1 MNRITKV
8 VYFSILFIV
17 AIGQLVIGNSFLGLG
32 LIVLLVL
39 AVQWFEKREA
49 RRQFY
54 RALRKLY
61 VCVDSHAYGVEIEKL
76 KRNRLIKK
84 YSANSLQ
91 LLEAILFY
99 YVGRRDEAKTLLLQ
113 IEDNHDF
120 DFWKHC
126 YLLLIQLNR
135 DFDSYQDQRS
145 GIEVESTSEVK
156 PLFAKIVNEVKQVPS
171 FFSEIA
177 EQRLA
182 VLELMLKDNLEI
194 DEIEHMRDSVN
205 YNLLMAELTKIMV
218 IHASNEH
225 IKKYYQKGVINL
237 SKGLTI

>member
-1 MNRITKV
+1 MNRITKL

-17 AIGQLVIGNSFLGLG
+17 AIVQLVIGNSILGLG
-32 LIVLLVL
+32 LIVLLVF

-61 VCVDSHAYGVEIEKL
+61 VCVDSHAYGVEVEKL

-91 LLEAILFY
+91 LLEAISLY
-99 YVGRRDEAKTLLLQ
+99 YNGRRIEAKVLLLQ
-113 IEDNHDF
+113 LEDNHNF

-126 YLLLIQLNR
+126 YLILIQLNLY
-135 DFDSYQDQRS
+135 FDSYQDS
-145 GIEVESTSEVK
+145 SIKVERPSEVQ
-156 PLFAKIVNEVKQVPS
+156 PLFVKIENEVKRVPY
-171 FFSEIA
+171 FFKEIA
-177 EQRLA
+177 KQRLD
-182 VLELMLKDNLEI
+182 VLELMLRDDLNT
-194 DEIEHMRDSVN
+194 DEIERLRDLVN
-205 YNLLMAELTKIMV
+205 YNLLMAELTKLMV
-218 IHASNEH
+218 IHASDER
-225 IKKYYQKGVINL
+225 IRKYYQNGVINL